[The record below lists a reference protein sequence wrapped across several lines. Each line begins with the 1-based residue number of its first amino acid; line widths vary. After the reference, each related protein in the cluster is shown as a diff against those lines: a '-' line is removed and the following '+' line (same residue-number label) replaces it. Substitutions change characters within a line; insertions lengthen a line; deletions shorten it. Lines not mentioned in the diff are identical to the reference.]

1 MAMSYGHTIAVS
13 PLQFVNAFNAII
25 NGGKFQ
31 YSTLIKKENY
41 ENNSSIEVISENT
54 SKRIRKLL
62 REVVR
67 NNEGSG
73 KSANIKGF
81 SIGGK
86 TGTAIKNKKNRSG
99 YKDENRTS
107 FVGFFPSYDPKY
119 IVFIMVDNPKRI
131 KENFNYATAG
141 WVAAPTV
148 KKIINEMIPRLGIEP
163 EIDKENELLQ
173 QFNLS
178 KKN

>member
-1 MAMSYGHTIAVS
+1 M
-13 PLQFVNAFNAII
+13 
-25 NGGKFQ
+25 
-31 YSTLIKKENY
+31 
-41 ENNSSIEVISENT
+41 
-54 SKRIRKLL
+54 
-62 REVVR
+62 VR
-67 NNEGSG
+67 NKEGSG
-73 KSANIKGF
+73 KNADIKGY

-86 TGTAIKNKKNRSG
+86 TGTAIKIKGKR
-99 YKDENRTS
+99 YTKEENRAS

-131 KENFNYATAG
+131 KETFNYATAG

-163 EIDKENELLQ
+163 EIDKEYELLQ
-173 QFNLS
+173 QYNLT

>member
-1 MAMSYGHTIAVS
+1 MFLT
-13 PLQFVNAFNAII
+13 
-25 NGGKFQ
+25 K
-31 YSTLIKKENY
+31 
-41 ENNSSIEVISENT
+41 
-54 SKRIRKLL
+54 
-62 REVVR
+62 
-67 NNEGSG
+67 
-73 KSANIKGF
+73 
-81 SIGGK
+81 
-86 TGTAIKNKKNRSG
+86 
-99 YKDENRTS
+99 
-107 FVGFFPSYDPKY
+107 
-119 IVFIMVDNPKRI
+119 NPKRI